1 MSTHDE
7 PIELLSRTAIK
18 ARRLKLAPGQQP
30 AKRVYSH
37 KRRDHI
43 ELFDPR
49 ECHPMRE
56 KREPTEA
63 QRAALAAGRHKL
75 THTDCC
81 RCGEKFH
88 RDVISRA
95 GLCPTCS
102 ESERYAERMGELA
115 QLVAAAPAGSTIYL
129 DVETTGLFAS
139 VDELLEVAIVDDAGA
154 ILVNTLV
161 RPVSRTEWP
170 DAQLIHGITPE
181 DVAGAPL
188 LDDLVEKLA
197 AVIESAEALVIYNA
211 PFDLSFL
218 PALLQEKARKK
229 ARCAMQAFS
238 LWAGEWSDRHGEYRR
253 HKLADAA
260 YAAGHTWDGAAHR
273 AHADTLAVRSVW
285 QWLRD
290 RAASV
295 SRTISDFDGEP
306 HA

>member
-1 MSTHDE
+1 MTAKAPDDQV
-7 PIELLSRTAIK
+7 ELLSRTALK
-18 ARRLKLAPGQQP
+18 AKRLKLAPGQQP

-49 ECHPMRE
+49 ECEPMRE
-56 KREPTEA
+56 RREPSEA
-63 QRAALAAGRHKL
+63 QRTALAAGRHKL
-75 THTDCC
+75 THDHCGKC
-81 RCGEKFH
+81 REEFH
-88 RDVISRA
+88 KDLISRD
-95 GLCPTCS
+95 GLCPTCC
-102 ESERYAERMGELA
+102 ESERYAERMGALV

-129 DVETTGLFAS
+129 DVETTGLYAG
-139 VDELLEVAIVDDAGA
+139 VDELLEVAIVDDAGTV
-154 ILVNTLV
+154 LVDSLV

-170 DAQLIHGITPE
+170 EAQQINGITPA

-197 AVIESAEALVIYNA
+197 AAIASAEALVIYNA

-218 PALLQEKARKK
+218 PAPLQELAAKK

-238 LWAGEWSDRHGEYRR
+238 LWSGEWSDRHGEYRR

-260 YAAGHTWDGAAHR
+260 YYAGHTWDGAAHR

-295 SRTISDFDGEP
+295 SCAISGDP